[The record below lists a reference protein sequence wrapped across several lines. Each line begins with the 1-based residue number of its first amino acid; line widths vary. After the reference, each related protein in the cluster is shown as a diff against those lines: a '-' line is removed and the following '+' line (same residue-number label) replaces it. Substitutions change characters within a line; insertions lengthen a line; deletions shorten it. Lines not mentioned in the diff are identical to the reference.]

1 MDAIK
6 LWASD
11 RASVRR
17 AVRARCQAV
26 AEDGFRLI
34 GEKALDL
41 STHGVLLACDAGV
54 KVGETVLLS
63 IEMPTTGAWIDAE
76 AVVARLIEGYRH
88 GDRGYCAGLRFTAI
102 DFESWGALRLG
113 LRGTPPPVPTRSL
126 RAFFTLESTPI
137 IAP

>member
-1 MDAIK
+1 MDAMK
-6 LWASD
+6 LWHSD

-26 AEDGFRLI
+26 TESGFRLV
-34 GEKALDL
+34 GEKAFDL
-41 STHGVLLACDAGV
+41 STHGLLLACDAGV
-54 KVGETVLLS
+54 EVGETILLS
-63 IEMPTTGAWIDAE
+63 IEMPATGEWIDAE

-102 DFESWGALRLG
+102 DFESWRALRVG

-126 RAFFTLESTPI
+126 RSFFTLAS
-137 IAP
+137 APSLA